1 MSLIAVAPAYIPLT
15 LADLYLAAL
24 LIIFNGAISIAFRLG
39 LERSLAWSAVR
50 MVLQLAAVGYTLK
63 LVFAETSVVWTTVI
77 ALIMIAIAGYE
88 VIARQSSP
96 IAGLW
101 SLGLG
106 TATLLLVGTFTT
118 LFVVSG
124 VIGSEPWYAPRVFL
138 PILGMILGNALT
150 GVALALETLTQTA
163 QSERAAIEARLALGH
178 SRFQAFEKPLQRAL
192 RTALMPILNAMAVAG
207 VVALPGMMTGQI
219 LAGVDPVEAAKYQ
232 IMIMFALSGATAFA
246 VLLAAIGGMWLL
258 SDDRQRLRL
267 DRLVVR

>member
-1 MSLIAVAPAYIPLT
+1 MLGLVRRPFHR
-15 LADLYLAAL
+15 

-50 MVLQLAAVGYTLK
+50 MVLQLAAVGYILK

-118 LFVVSG
+118 LFV
-124 VIGSEPWYAPRVFL
+124 EPWYAPRVFL